1 MNKEEEESKLI
12 EHLKEVLQVDSLSI
26 KYTQPNVIEITSMKN
41 NINGTLTLDKR
52 RRKATLTINNE
63 EIATYKYDRNNGD
76 IVHDNSPKEGD
87 ILYITE
93 KSKKDPTVI
102 LERSKKDNICN
113 ISIPSMNIASSEVG
127 VVSDDNIIGI
137 PDGTITKEGDEYE
150 LTTKDN
156 DKYSIINDGG
166 TFKVYSKTTESV
178 RLTKEDVIEQVSQLQ
193 EDSHTLPIK
202 DGFFSYTWA
211 FVNSPMGMLAQDVGQ
226 MKLLLQ
232 RMLREE
238 MKGEWEKYVP
248 LAFAVLIIV
257 VAIIAIVMTLGGK

>member
-1 MNKEEEESKLI
+1 MNKEEENKLV
-12 EHLKEVLQVDSLSI
+12 EHLKEVLQVDSLVLKHI
-26 KYTQPNVIEITSMKN
+26 QPNIIEIASVKN
-41 NINGTLTLDKR
+41 NITGTLTLDKR

-76 IVHDNSPKEGD
+76 ILHENSAKEGD

-93 KSKKDPTVI
+93 KSRKDPTI
-102 LERSKKDNICN
+102 TLERSNENLCN
-113 ISIPSMNIASSEVG
+113 ITIPSMNITSSEIG
-127 VVSDDNIIGI
+127 VVSDGNIVGV
-137 PDGTITKEGDEYE
+137 PDGSITKEGEEYE
-150 LTTKDN
+150 FTTKDN
-156 DKYSIINDGG
+156 DKYSILKDGG
-166 TFKVYSKTTESV
+166 IFKVYSKAKETV
-178 RLTKEDVIEQVSQLQ
+178 KLTKEELIEQVAELQ

-211 FVNSPMGMLAQDVGQ
+211 FVNSPIGILAQDVAQ